1 MKKNSNLFSFF
12 SSNQEGKSI
21 CGLLRQKKIDED
33 KQNLKGLL
41 AKHISATTGVNWKY
55 WAYSVLMQPHFES
68 YSEAVSGC
76 ATSQE
81 MERSIHRWLEDKL
94 GLMQLRQNTVS
105 SLKTISVK
113 TNIISDPRKL
123 PQDSLDNAQLNAA
136 E

>member
-1 MKKNSNLFSFF
+1 
-12 SSNQEGKSI
+12 
-21 CGLLRQKKIDED
+21 
-33 KQNLKGLL
+33 
-41 AKHISATTGVNWKY
+41 
-55 WAYSVLMQPHFES
+55 MQPHFES

-136 E
+136 EWAWKKNLYQNRLITKLFFTIF